1 MAVPGLQQR
10 SLSKSGI
17 QAPPPG
23 RAVLC
28 PRPSGHRHPALT
40 QHSAVFARVQ
50 ESWTSQKPAP
60 TRKSRCAPWVEQTF
74 EKNRALLAVLAE
86 RNEAVAPI
94 GAWVEC
100 PSRCGE
106 EAPASVSASQLE
118 EEFKEQQRLK
128 EEALKRFQEQ
138 VKNRVNQQMRLRKKQ
153 QLQKSFEA
161 AEKESTVAMQSSNL
175 APHLTPKGR
184 TNIFQSNLK
193 STIRSSDSSFQ
204 TLRDIEKEE
213 EDENG
218 AFQQQAL
225 ALSQTVKQAR
235 QQLASRK
242 TTDGEKPLGLS
253 EDSMENSPTQEIA
266 LLRQPISLRKDERG
280 RKDSPLKDHQDQ
292 LLPAQASIRD
302 QAEQKEE
309 DREQQ
314 KVNSSGKQILGSC
327 QLLVQMV
334 RRQKSFFLIIF
345 QTRYRPRRLQR
356 NHILGSY
363 QLLVQMTRIQKSPF
377 LIIYQATY
385 RPRRLQRNH
394 ILGSYQLLV
403 QMTRIQKSPFLII
416 YQATYRPRRLQR
428 YLLWI
433 LLVKEEVKHSLWN
446 PTENKGYLMLM
457 TERSKKNHILGSYQ
471 LLVQM
476 VKEQKSPF
484 LTIFQ
489 ATYRPRR
496 LQRTHILGSYQLLMQ
511 MKPYFGQLSTVG
523 GKGTEKP
530 LPYHIPGKVQAQET
544 AEKPYFGQLSTVGV
558 NGKGTEKLLPYHIPG
573 NIQAQETAEKPYFGQ
588 LSIAV
593 ADGKGKEKP
602 LPYNVPDNIQ
612 AQEISEK
619 PYFGQLSAVG
629 TDGKGT
635 EKPLLYHIAGKVQ
648 PQKTAEKPYFG
659 QLSTVGANSKGTEK
673 LLPYHIP
680 GNIQA
685 QETAE
690 KPYFGQLSAAVA
702 DGKGTE
708 KPLPY
713 HIPGNIQAQETAEKP
728 YFGQLSTVGVN
739 GKETEKPLPYHI
751 PGKMQTQETAE
762 KPHFGQLSAAGAVGK
777 GTEKPLSYPIPG
789 KIPAQETAEVYGGP
803 QSGLRSEFQNLPL
816 FECGIDQEEDKKARQ
831 KQYLRYRRLFM
842 DIEREQVKELER
854 QRKFRKK
861 IERVKKWKEQQRCIE
876 EQKILRKTCEEDL
889 NSGVKTCE
897 ILADSKLED
906 KKGAIKKHQRSRE
919 CIRYI
924 EALRAQI
931 QEKMRLYNID
941 LPPLCCCGS
950 DFWDAHPDTC
960 ANNCIF
966 YKNHQAY
973 TQALRSVISSCEI
986 SENNSSMRLAIHN
999 FASTRRRNWKIQ
1011 SQ

>member
-10 SLSKSGI
+10 SLTKSGI

-28 PRPSGHRHPALT
+28 PRPSGCRHPPVLT

-50 ESWTSQKPAP
+50 EPRMAQKPAP

-86 RNEAVAPI
+86 RSEAVAPI

-100 PSRCGE
+100 PSPCGE

-138 VKNRVNQQMRLRKKQ
+138 VKNRVNQQVRLRKKQ

-161 AEKESTVAMQSSNL
+161 VEKESTVAMQSSSL

-184 TNIFQSNLK
+184 ANIFQSNLK
-193 STIRSSDSSFQ
+193 SAIRSFDSNLPIQ
-204 TLRDIEKEE
+204 TLGDIEKKE

-225 ALSQTVKQAR
+225 ALSQTLKQAR

-242 TTDGEKPLGLS
+242 TIDGEKPLGFS
-253 EDSMENSPTQEIA
+253 EDSMESSPTQEIA
-266 LLRQPISLRKDERG
+266 LLRQPTSLRTGERG
-280 RKDSPLKDHQDQ
+280 RKDSPLKDHPDQ

-309 DREQQ
+309 EREQQ
-314 KVNSSGKQILGSC
+314 KKTCIRQLSAVSANGKRIEKPLPYHISGKIQAQETAENTNFGQLVTVSADGKETEKLLPYHLPDKVQAQETAEKPYFG
-327 QLLVQMV
+327 QLLAAGSDDEETE
-334 RRQKSFFLIIF
+334 KSLP
-345 QTRYRPRRLQR
+345 Y
-356 NHILGSY
+356 HILGNIQAQETAEIFTVDTTSEGRSKTFPVESY
-363 QLLVQMTRIQKSPF
+363 REQGVPYADVREEKKKPHFGLELSAVG
-377 LIIYQATY
+377 AD
-385 RPRRLQRNH
+385 
-394 ILGSYQLLV
+394 G
-403 QMTRIQKSPFLII
+403 
-416 YQATYRPRRLQR
+416 
-428 YLLWI
+428 
-433 LLVKEEVKHSLWN
+433 KE
-446 PTENKGYLMLM
+446 
-457 TERSKKNHILGSYQ
+457 TERPLPYYIPGNIQSQETAEKPFFGQLSTVGADGKGTEKPFPYHIPGK
-471 LLVQM
+471 VQ
-476 VKEQKSPF
+476 
-484 LTIFQ
+484 FQ
-489 ATYRPRR
+489 ETAE
-496 LQRTHILGSYQLLMQ
+496 
-511 MKPYFGQLSTVG
+511 KPYFGQLSIVG
-523 GKGTEKP
+523 ADGKGTEKP
-530 LPYHIPGKVQAQET
+530 FPYHIPGKVQAQET
-544 AEKPYFGQLSTVGV
+544 AEKPYFGQLSTVGAD
-558 NGKGTEKLLPYHIPG
+558 GKGTEKPFPYHIPGKVQAQETAELSTVGANSKGTKKSLPYYIPGNIQAQETIENTNFGQPSAVSADVKGTEKPLPYHIPG
-573 NIQAQETAEKPYFGQ
+573 KVQVQETAEKPYFGQ
-588 LSIAV
+588 L
-593 ADGKGKEKP
+593 
-602 LPYNVPDNIQ
+602 LT
-612 AQEISEK
+612 
-619 PYFGQLSAVG
+619 VG
-629 TDGKGT
+629 T
-635 EKPLLYHIAGKVQ
+635 
-648 PQKTAEKPYFG
+648 
-659 QLSTVGANSKGTEK
+659 NSKGTK
-673 LLPYHIP
+673 KPLPSHIP
-680 GNIQA
+680 GKVQA
-685 QETAE
+685 WETAE
-690 KPYFGQLSAAVA
+690 KPYFGQLSAADA

-713 HIPGNIQAQETAEKP
+713 HISGKIQA
-728 YFGQLSTVGVN
+728 
-739 GKETEKPLPYHI
+739 
-751 PGKMQTQETAE
+751 QETAE
-762 KPHFGQLSAAGAVGK
+762 KPHFGQLSAVGADGK
-777 GTEKPLSYPIPG
+777 GTEKPLSYHIQG
-789 KIPAQETAEVYGGP
+789 KIQAQETAEVYGGP
-803 QSGLRSEFQNLPL
+803 QSGSRSEFQNLPL

-842 DIEREQVKELER
+842 DIERQQVKELER

-876 EQKILRKTCEEDL
+876 EQKILRKTCQEDL
-889 NSGVKTCE
+889 DSGVKTCE
-897 ILADSKLED
+897 ISADSKLED

-941 LPPLCCCGS
+941 LPPLCCCGP

-973 TQALRSVISSCEI
+973 TQALHSVISSCEI

-999 FASTRRRNWKIQ
+999 FASARRRNWKIQ
-1011 SQ
+1011 